1 MKLHAWP
8 HTETFKHK
16 LLRFEPSPSH
26 AQLSVRT
33 WSFACVCD
41 RGRGLSRVLAWGLL
55 TILCT
60 PLPLPPEVDDLQVLR
75 NH

>member
-55 TILCT
+55 T
-60 PLPLPPEVDDLQVLR
+60 D
-75 NH
+75 